1 MNWRNLP
8 GEITK
13 RWQALKPG
21 QKKITVVVGL
31 GVLFTLIFLVALI
44 SRPAYAPLFTG
55 LDPAEAGNMVEK
67 LKEMNIPYRLTGQG
81 KTIEVPE
88 KQVYE
93 TRIQLASSGALGEDK
108 GFELFDQTKL
118 GITDFEQQV
127 QYQRALQEEL
137 RRTITQLEEVEQ
149 ARVHLVLPQ
158 KSVFIEEEKPSSASV
173 VLKLKPLA
181 QLKTDQIKGIV
192 NLTAGSVEGL
202 KPENIHLIDT
212 KGNVLNAD
220 LALDEQ
226 AKLAQGTLKQ
236 YQVKR
241 AYERE
246 LEKRI
251 CQMLER
257 IFGPDK
263 AVAMVTADLDFDRQE
278 IESTTYQQ
286 GPKVSEQT
294 IKEKGTAP
302 QVGGTPGTTGNLP
315 GYPAQVTQAGQ
326 QYSRDET
333 IHNYQPTSRQE
344 KIIPAAGRV
353 RLLSVAVAVD
363 TPVSPVVEQQVS
375 EVVRAATGLN
385 QTRGDQ
391 LSVSTFAFDKT
402 YQQEIEKEMAQQE
415 VEKRK
420 EQQQRLLYAGVA
432 AGLIIL
438 FIIIAVLVGALRR
451 RAAQEAALEMEE
463 LKTIEEIEAAER
475 EKREDIFAPQPIPLE
490 EKIRNLA
497 RQKPVE
503 VAEIIRVWLAE
514 S

>member
-8 GEITK
+8 VEITK

-21 QKKITVVVGL
+21 QKIFTVVVGF
-31 GVLFTLIFLVALI
+31 GVFFTLIFLVALI
-44 SRPAYAPLFTG
+44 SRPAYAPLFAG
-55 LDPAEAGNMVEK
+55 LDPVEAGAMVEK
-67 LKEMNIPYRLTGQG
+67 LKEMNIPYRLTEQG

-93 TRIQLASSGALGEDK
+93 TRIQLANSGALGKGK
-108 GFELFDQTKL
+108 GFELFDQTKM

-158 KSVFIEEEKPSSASV
+158 KSVFIDEESPSTASV

-181 QLKTDQIKGIV
+181 QLKPDQIKGIV
-192 NLTAGSVEGL
+192 DLTAGSVEGL
-202 KPENIHLIDT
+202 KPENIHLIDA

-220 LALDEQ
+220 LALGEQ
-226 AKLAQGTLKQ
+226 TKLAQEALKQ

-241 AYERE
+241 AYEKE

-257 IFGPDK
+257 IFGPGK

-278 IESTTYQQ
+278 IEATTYQQ

-294 IKEKGTAP
+294 IKEKGTVP
-302 QVGGTPGTTGNLP
+302 QVGGTPGTAGNLP
-315 GYPAQVTQAGQ
+315 GYPAQATQTGQ
-326 QYSRDET
+326 DYSKDEA
-333 IHNYQPTSRQE
+333 IHNYQPVSRQE
-344 KIIPAAGRV
+344 KIIPAVGKI
-353 RLLSVAVAVD
+353 RLLSVAIAVD
-363 TPVSPVVEQQVS
+363 APVSLAVEQQVS
-375 EVVRAATGLN
+375 EVVKAATGLN

-391 LSVSTFAFDKT
+391 LNVSTFAFDKT
-402 YQQEIEKEMAQQE
+402 YQQEIEKETAQQE
-415 VEKRK
+415 AEKRK
-420 EQQQRLLYAGVA
+420 EQQQKLLYAGVA

-438 FIIIAVLVGALRR
+438 FIFIAMLVGALRR
-451 RAAQEAALEMEE
+451 RAAQEAELEMEE
-463 LKTIEEIEAAER
+463 LRTIEEIEAAER
-475 EKREDIFAPQPIPLE
+475 EKGKDIFAPQPVPLE

-503 VAEIIRVWLAE
+503 VAEIVKVWLAE